1 MGKKSKVG
9 KARKDKFYQ
18 LAKETGFRS
27 RAAFKLIQ
35 LNRKFGFLQ
44 QSQVCIDL
52 CAAPGGWMQ
61 VAKQNMPVSS
71 IVIGVDLFPIRGIA
85 GCISLVE
92 DITTDKCRVSLT
104 KELQSWKV
112 DVVLHDGAPNVGKNW
127 LHDAYQQICL
137 TLMSLKLATEFLR
150 GGGWFVT
157 KVFRSKDYNAL
168 LWVLKQLFKKVHAT
182 KPSASR
188 KESAE
193 IFVVCQGFLAPDRID
208 PKLLDAK
215 YVFEELDL
223 EGTKKGSLLH
233 PEKQKRIKAEGY
245 TEQDIA
251 LRNDLAA
258 TEFMQAENGLAALQG
273 IGSIRIDDKRIA
285 KHPKTTKEILECCK
299 DIKVLGRKDI
309 KGILAWWKAIKED
322 LFKEEDKETAVIE
335 EEVAAP
341 AKPLTQEEIEDM
353 EDEELQK
360 QISNLAEEEDKELKR
375 KRKKTLKEK
384 AKLHEKMNLKM
395 VIKGDDGPQ
404 EEQDQ
409 EIFDLKSVKTQEE
422 LDDMLDVA
430 ADFDV
435 EGDVQERPKL
445 PKYKKYDKDDKRM
458 DDDANYENDDEPDVS
473 NDEDSESDMD
483 KDGLGL
489 SEDEDLEQSSK
500 VGKNKN
506 QKKKKDQHP
515 LIKSGDFRDK
525 DTKRQ
530 QRVQLWYEKE
540 NLQKIDSEDDEDFDL
555 DRLANE
561 YKSKGVSVLGET
573 ADTGVST
580 LLMGKKSKRRARHDI
595 EKEESS
601 SDSSSD
607 SSDEEIEEDEDNKT
621 SGDMSKEPKAKKIR
635 LTEEELALGAMMI
648 KGKKTRRD
656 LIDGAWNRYAFN
668 DDILP
673 SWFVQEEDLHMR
685 KPVPVPKEIE
695 EEYQRKVQELNSRP
709 IKKVM
714 EAKARK
720 RRRAVKRLAKAK
732 KQAEKIMENA
742 DATSQEKAKQIKKI
756 YKKAQEKKKEVTY
769 VVAKKHQT
777 GKRAKRPAGVK
788 GRYKVVDP
796 REKKDKRS
804 LVAKSKREKGK
815 KGKGR
820 SGKGKGKK

>member
-1 MGKKSKVG
+1 MGKKTKVG

-18 LAKETGFRS
+18 LAKETGYRS

-61 VAKQNMPVSS
+61 VAKHNMPVSS
-71 IVIGVDLFPIRGIA
+71 IVIGVDLFPIRAIP

-92 DITTDKCRVSLT
+92 DITTEKCRQSLT
-104 KELQSWKV
+104 KELQSWKA
-112 DVVLHDGAPNVGKNW
+112 DVVLHDGAPNVGRNW

-193 IFVVCQGFLAPDRID
+193 IFVVCQGYLAPDRID
-208 PKLLDAK
+208 PKLLDPK

-223 EGTKKGSLLH
+223 EGGKKVSLLH

-245 TEQDIA
+245 TESDIA
-251 LRNDLAA
+251 LRNDLPA
-258 TEFMQAENGLAALQG
+258 TEFMKSENGLAALQG
-273 IGSIRIDDKRIA
+273 IGSITIDDKRIA
-285 KHPKTTKEILECCK
+285 EHPKTTAEILECCK

-309 KGILAWWKAIKED
+309 KGLLAWWKAIKDE
-322 LFKEEDKETAVIE
+322 LFKEGETTVIE
-335 EEVAAP
+335 EEEEAP
-341 AKPLTQEEIEDM
+341 ITRPLTQEEIEDM

-360 QISNLAEEEDKELKR
+360 QIHDLAEEEEKELKR
-375 KRKKTLKEK
+375 KKKKTLKAK
-384 AKLHEKMNLKM
+384 AKLQEKMNLKM
-395 VIKGDDGPQ
+395 VIKGDDGPK
-404 EEQDQ
+404 EEADQ
-409 EIFDLKSVKTQEE
+409 EIFDLKEVKTQEE
-422 LDDMLDVA
+422 LDEMLDVVP
-430 ADFDV
+430 DFEV
-435 EGDVQERPKL
+435 EAEETDMPKL
-445 PKYKKYDKDDKRM
+445 PKYKKYDKDDKRL
-458 DDDANYENDDEPDVS
+458 DDDGNYENDDEPEIS
-473 NDEDSESDMD
+473 EDEESESDME
-483 KDGLGL
+483 KEGLGL
-489 SEDEDLEQSSK
+489 SDDEEKDP
-500 VGKNKN
+500 NKTVN
-506 QKKKKDQHP
+506 KKKKKKAEHP
-515 LIKSGDFRDK
+515 LIKSSDFRDK

-540 NLQKIDSEDDEDFDL
+540 NLQNLDDDDDDENFDL
-555 DRLANE
+555 DRLATE
-561 YKSKGVSVLGET
+561 YKNKGVTVLGET
-573 ADTGVST
+573 QDSASSSN
-580 LLMGKKSKRRARHDI
+580 LLLGKKAKRRARHA
-595 EKEESS
+595 EAKEESS
-601 SDSSSD
+601 SSESSSD
-607 SSDEEIEEDEDNKT
+607 SEEEVDEDDEEKVA
-621 SGDMSKEPKAKKIR
+621 GDMSKEPKAKKIR
-635 LTEEELALGAMMI
+635 LSEEELALGAMMI

-668 DDILP
+668 DENLP
-673 SWFVQEEDLHMR
+673 SWFVQDEQVHMT
-685 KPVPVPKEIE
+685 KPTPVPKELQ
-695 EEYQRKVQELNSRP
+695 EEYQRKVQELNVRP

-732 KQAEKIMENA
+732 KMAEKIMDSP
-742 DATSQEKAKQIKKI
+742 DATNQEKVRQIKKI

-777 GKRAKRPAGVK
+777 GRRAKRPAGVK

-796 REKKDKRS
+796 REKKDKRA
-804 LVAKSKREKGK
+804 LRAKDK
-815 KGKGR
+815 KQ
-820 SGKGKGKK
+820 KGKGKKGRK